1 MHANIP
7 EEGRGY
13 QWNSFIFKLISIFP
27 SNSDFDLD
35 QQIASI

>member
-13 QWNSFIFKLISIFP
+13 QWNSFIIKLISIFP